1 MFKRKIFELGA
12 LSAAF
17 VLAAGAPAFAAF
29 GEVVASFPVAS
40 NVIPLAAAW
49 TGTYPVGTNNHVS
62 GDHLWRVYTT
72 AGSVVSSFAS
82 PHTSCNYGAAYLG
95 RSRYWGGS
103 QTLDRIFLFDAGGSV
118 VSSFAA
124 SNPYGIAWDGT
135 YLWWLGTEDVFRRCT
150 NMGSVL
156 SSFRIPAISDGRDL
170 GWDGTYL
177 WCPDATDDL
186 VYQFTTAGSVTASFR
201 APNGLT
207 YGCAYDG
214 TYLWLTGISGAP
226 DYFYK
231 VDVGGSTVLPT
242 SFGKVK
248 AMFK

>member
-1 MFKRKIFELGA
+1 MKKKTFQRLALVGA
-12 LSAAF
+12 AAL
-17 VLAAGAPAFAAF
+17 VSNAAPAYGGF
-29 GEVVASFPVAS
+29 GDVVASWPVPS
-40 NVIPLAAAW
+40 NVVPLAAAW
-49 TGTYPVGTNNHVS
+49 TGSNPVGTNNHGS
-62 GDHLWRVYTT
+62 GDHRWRVYTT
-72 AGSVVSSFAS
+72 GGSVVSSFGS
-82 PHTSCNYGAAYLG
+82 PHTSCNYGATYIG

-124 SNPYGIAWDGT
+124 SNPYGITWDGT

-150 NMGSVL
+150 STGSVV
-156 SSFRIPAISDGRDL
+156 SSFTIAAIRDGRDL

-186 VYQFTTAGSVTASFR
+186 VYRFTTAGSVMAFFR
-201 APNGLT
+201 APNDLT

-226 DYFYK
+226 DYFYR
-231 VDVGGSTVLPT
+231 VDVGGSAVLPT

>member
-1 MFKRKIFELGA
+1 MFKRKPFALGA
-12 LSAAF
+12 LCAAF
-17 VLAAGAPAFAAF
+17 VLAAGVPAVAAF
-29 GEVVASFPVAS
+29 GEIVASWPVAS
-40 NVIPLAAAW
+40 NVVPLAAAW
-49 TGTYPVGTNNHVS
+49 TGTYPVGTNNHAS
-62 GDHLWRVYTT
+62 GDHRWRVYTT
-72 AGSVVSSFAS
+72 GGSVVNSFAS
-82 PHTSCNYGAAYLG
+82 PHTSCNYGAAYVG

-124 SNPYGIAWDGT
+124 SNPYGITLDGT
-135 YLWWLGTEDVFRRCT
+135 YLWWLGTDDVFRRCT
-150 NMGSVL
+150 STGSVV
-156 SSFRIPAISDGRDL
+156 SSFTNGTITNGRDL

-177 WCPDATDDL
+177 WCPDATRDY
-186 VYQFTTAGSVTASFR
+186 VYRLTTTGSITASFR
-201 APNGLT
+201 APNDLT

-214 TYLWLTGISGAP
+214 TYLWLTGISGSP

-231 VDVGGSTVLPT
+231 VDVGGSAVLPT

>member
-1 MFKRKIFELGA
+1 MVSLKVFQAGLLGA
-12 LSAAF
+12 AFFVSAA
-17 VLAAGAPAFAAF
+17 APA
-29 GEVVASFPVAS
+29 
-40 NVIPLAAAW
+40 LA
-49 TGTYPVGTNNHVS
+49 GF
-62 GDHLWRVYTT
+62 
-72 AGSVVSSFAS
+72 GSVVSSFAVPS
-82 PHTSCNYGAAYLG
+82 NCIPLAMACDPSRNPVTTDNHYAGNSMWKVWTGKGSIISSFRAPALHVQWGAAFDGTY
-95 RSRYWGGS
+95 YWGGS
-103 QTLDRIFLFDAGGSV
+103 QTLDSIFLFDAGGSV

-150 NMGSVL
+150 STGSVV
-156 SSFRIPAISDGRDL
+156 SSFSVPAISNGRDL

-186 VYQFTTAGSVTASFR
+186 VYRFTTAGSITASFR
-201 APNGLT
+201 APNDLT

-226 DYFYK
+226 DYFFK

>member
-1 MFKRKIFELGA
+1 MKKKTLRRLALVGA
-12 LSAAF
+12 AALVSSAA
-17 VLAAGAPAFAAF
+17 PAYGGF
-29 GEVVASFPVAS
+29 GDVVASWPVAS
-40 NVIPLAAAW
+40 NVVPLAAAW
-49 TGTYPVGTNNHVS
+49 TGTYPVGTNNHAS
-62 GDHLWRVYTT
+62 GDHRWRVYTT
-72 AGSVVSSFAS
+72 GGSVVSSFAS

-103 QTLDRIFLFDAGGSV
+103 QSLDRIFLFDAGGSV

-150 NMGSVL
+150 STGSVL

-177 WCPDATDDL
+177 WCPDATDDV
-186 VYQFTTAGSVTASFR
+186 VYRFTTVGSITASFR
-201 APNGLT
+201 APNDLT

-226 DYFYK
+226 DYFYR
-231 VDVGGSTVLPT
+231 VDVRISAVSPT

>member
-1 MFKRKIFELGA
+1 MKKKTFQRLALVGA
-12 LSAAF
+12 AAL
-17 VLAAGAPAFAAF
+17 VSSGAPAYGGF
-29 GEVVASFPVAS
+29 GDVVASWPVAS
-40 NVIPLAAAW
+40 NVVPLAAAW
-49 TGTYPVGTNNHVS
+49 TGTYPVGTNNHAS

-72 AGSVVSSFAS
+72 GGSVVNSFAS

-103 QTLDRIFLFDAGGSV
+103 QTLDYIFLFDAGGSV

-150 NMGSVL
+150 STGSVL
-156 SSFRIPAISDGRDL
+156 SSFRVSAISDGRDL

-177 WCPDATDDL
+177 WCPDATDDV
-186 VYQFTTAGSVTASFR
+186 VYRFTTVGSITASFR
-201 APNGLT
+201 APNDLT

-214 TYLWLTGISGAP
+214 TYLWLTGISGSP
-226 DYFYK
+226 DYFYR
-231 VDVGGSTVLPT
+231 VDVRISAVSPT

>member
-1 MFKRKIFELGA
+1 MFRRKISLLSSVAVACA
-12 LSAAF
+12 L
-17 VLAAGAPAFAAF
+17 LTTPAFAGF
-29 GEVVASFPVAS
+29 GDVVASWPAGS
-40 NVIPLAAAW
+40 NVVPLAAAW
-49 TGTYPVGTNNHVS
+49 TGSNPVGTNNHAS
-62 GDHLWRVYTT
+62 GDHRWRVYTT
-72 AGSVVSSFAS
+72 GGSVVSSFAS

-103 QTLDRIFLFDAGGSV
+103 QTLDSIFLFDAGGSV

-150 NMGSVL
+150 STGSVV
-156 SSFRIPAISDGRDL
+156 SSFSVPAISNGRDL

-186 VYQFTTAGSVTASFR
+186 VYRFTTAGSITASFR
-201 APNGLT
+201 APNDLT

-226 DYFYK
+226 DYFFK